1 LTEAE
6 KGQAELR
13 KALAAKEA
21 ELVAVHQEAAEERQ
35 RSTDTNYLRGK
46 LRNAEADIRSLQR
59 RNGILRSDV
68 TEARSKEKIME
79 TTIADMKTDM
89 EYMRERWERVQSRL
103 VAEVERTKEEN
114 ARLTQALS
122 DKQAKAQKER
132 DAAESRHRQRQTEL
146 GIAQLELAVAK
157 EDVRTARARR
167 DAIMKDNERLRK
179 EIEKKAFAAQA
190 NIKRIIERFREQ
202 TRVAIEKATSSTLQS
217 WAEQAVELQ
226 VLQADKANRDRRGP
240 GFWKLDKANCE
251 AV

>member
-1 LTEAE
+1 MDRVRAWNGPAHAQLLAAAEEEVTTLKRRLANCEEALKQKVTSLAEAE

-21 ELVAVHQEAAEERQ
+21 ELVAVHQEATEERR

-59 RNGILRSDV
+59 QNGILRSDV

-79 TTIADMKTDM
+79 TTIADMKTDI

-103 VAEVERTKEEN
+103 VAEVERTNEEN

-122 DKQAKAQKER
+122 DQQAKAQKER
-132 DAAESRHRQRQTEL
+132 DAAESRHRQSQAEL
-146 GIAQLELAVAK
+146 SIAQLEVAVAK
-157 EDVRTARARR
+157 EDVRMARAGR

-190 NIKRIIERFREQ
+190 NIKRFIE
-202 TRVAIEKATSSTLQS
+202 
-217 WAEQAVELQ
+217 
-226 VLQADKANRDRRGP
+226 
-240 GFWKLDKANCE
+240 
-251 AV
+251 